1 MSKTQG
7 RKQMKIWLV
16 AGVVIMGVWLS
27 CSSMASD
34 AAVDKAVEAAKTWLS
49 LVDEGRYGE
58 SWETA
63 AVYFRN
69 AITKQKWEQTLNGV
83 RKPLGRLLSREL
95 KSKMYRKSL
104 PGAPDGEYVV
114 IQFTTSFENK
124 SSAIETVTPMLD
136 EDGNWRVSGY
146 YIR

>member
-34 AAVDKAVEAAKTWLS
+34 AAVDKAVEAAKTWLA

-104 PGAPDGEYVV
+104 PGAPDGEYAV

>member
-1 MSKTQG
+1 
-7 RKQMKIWLV
+7 MKIWLV
-16 AGVVIMGVWLS
+16 TGMVIMGVWLS
-27 CSSMASD
+27 CYSMASD
-34 AAVDKAVEAAKTWLS
+34 AAVDKAVEAAKTWLA

-95 KSKMYRKSL
+95 KSKIYRKSL
-104 PGAPDGEYVV
+104 PGAPDGEYAV